1 MSFKLKEIYL
11 EVAYGD
17 RQKVG
22 NKREDYACHTGVD
35 QTRRLWK
42 DHYKKIAEASS
53 TNVALVNYYFGSKE
67 NLFSESIKLILN
79 SFQHTFAIL
88 DDFSISSRDRLRQF
102 LLDYLQVILQYPE
115 LLSRII
121 LMGKTVFSSQ
131 HEYGSFLNLLGF
143 PKIQNTL
150 RELTDE
156 QQPEHLMTMTM
167 QIFGALF
174 LPALMS
180 PILETGA
187 SVKIAPIE
195 EQIDLLFAR
204 YFH

>member
-1 MSFKLKEIYL
+1 METDKKMETKEKIMRATL
-11 EVAYGD
+11 ELTKQEGFE
-17 RQKVG
+17 RI
-22 NKREDYACHTGVD
+22 TI
-35 QTRRLWK
+35 
-42 DHYKKIAEASS
+42 KKIAEASS

-88 DDFSISSRDRLRQF
+88 DNSSIPARARLRQF
-102 LLDYLQVILQYPE
+102 LLDYLLVICQYPE

-121 LMGKTVFSSQ
+121 LMGKTMFSSQ
-131 HEYGSFLNLLGF
+131 HEYGSFLHLLGF
-143 PKIQNTL
+143 PKIQSTL
-150 RELTDE
+150 QELTGE

-187 SVKIAPIE
+187 SMKVAPIE
-195 EQIDLLFAR
+195 EQIDVLFER

>member
-1 MSFKLKEIYL
+1 METDKKLETKEKIMRATL
-11 EVAYGD
+11 ELTKQEGFE
-17 RQKVG
+17 KI
-22 NKREDYACHTGVD
+22 TI
-35 QTRRLWK
+35 
-42 DHYKKIAEASS
+42 KKIAEASG

-79 SFQHTFAIL
+79 SFEHTFAIL
-88 DDFSISSRDRLRQF
+88 DDLTISARDRLRRF
-102 LLDYLQVILQYPE
+102 LLDYLQVIRQYPE

-121 LMGKTVFSSQ
+121 LKGQTIFSSQ

-143 PKIQNTL
+143 PKIQCTL

-156 QQPEHLMTMTM
+156 QKPDHLMTMTV

-187 SVKIAPIE
+187 SIKIAPIE
-195 EQIDLLFAR
+195 EQIDLLFER

>member
-1 MSFKLKEIYL
+1 MEPDKKLETKEKIMHATL
-11 EVAYGD
+11 ELIKQEGFE
-17 RQKVG
+17 RI
-22 NKREDYACHTGVD
+22 TI
-35 QTRRLWK
+35 
-42 DHYKKIAEASS
+42 KKIAEASN

-67 NLFSESIKLILN
+67 NLFSESTKLILN
-79 SFQHTFAIL
+79 SFQDTFAIL
-88 DDFSISSRDRLRQF
+88 DDFSISSRDRLRRF
-102 LLDYLQVILQYPE
+102 LLDYLQVIRQYPE

-121 LMGKTVFSSQ
+121 LMGTTIFTSQ
-131 HEYGSFLNLLGF
+131 YEYGSFLNLLGF
-143 PKIQNTL
+143 AKIQNTL
-150 RELTDE
+150 REITGE
-156 QQPEHLMTMTM
+156 QQPEHLMTMTT

-187 SVKIAPIE
+187 SVKIAPVE

>member
-1 MSFKLKEIYL
+1 METDKKLETKEKIMRATL
-11 EVAYGD
+11 ELTKQEGF
-17 RQKVG
+17 
-22 NKREDYACHTGVD
+22 ESITI
-35 QTRRLWK
+35 
-42 DHYKKIAEASS
+42 KKIAEASN
-53 TNVALVNYYFGSKE
+53 TNVALVNYYFGSKD
-67 NLFSESIKLILN
+67 NLINESVKLILN
-79 SFQHTFAIL
+79 SFQHTFDIL
-88 DDFSISSRDRLRQF
+88 DDSSLPARARLRQF
-102 LLDYLQVILQYPE
+102 LLDYLQVIRQYPE

-143 PKIQNTL
+143 PKVQSTL
-150 RELTDE
+150 RELTNE
-156 QQPEHLMTMTM
+156 QQPERLMTMTT

-195 EQIDLLFAR
+195 EQIDLLFDR

>member
-1 MSFKLKEIYL
+1 METDKKLETKEKIMRATL
-11 EVAYGD
+11 ELTKQEGFE
-17 RQKVG
+17 RI
-22 NKREDYACHTGVD
+22 TI
-35 QTRRLWK
+35 
-42 DHYKKIAEASS
+42 KKIAEASS

-102 LLDYLQVILQYPE
+102 LIDYLQVIRQYPE

-121 LMGKTVFSSQ
+121 LMGNTVFSSQ

>member
-1 MSFKLKEIYL
+1 M
-11 EVAYGD
+11 
-17 RQKVG
+17 
-22 NKREDYACHTGVD
+22 
-35 QTRRLWK
+35 
-42 DHYKKIAEASS
+42 
-53 TNVALVNYYFGSKE
+53 
-67 NLFSESIKLILN
+67 ILN

-102 LLDYLQVILQYPE
+102 LLDYLQVIRQYPE

-121 LMGKTVFSSQ
+121 LMGNTVFSSQ

>member
-1 MSFKLKEIYL
+1 METDKKIETKEKIMRATL
-11 EVAYGD
+11 ELTKQEGFE
-17 RQKVG
+17 KI
-22 NKREDYACHTGVD
+22 TI
-35 QTRRLWK
+35 
-42 DHYKKIAEASS
+42 KKIAEASG

-67 NLFSESIKLILN
+67 NLFSESIKLILS
-79 SFQHTFAIL
+79 SFEHTFTIL
-88 DDFSISSRDRLRQF
+88 DDFTISARDRLRQF
-102 LLDYLQVILQYPE
+102 LLNYLQVIRQYPE

-121 LMGKTVFSSQ
+121 LMGQTVFSSQ

-143 PKIQNTL
+143 PKIQRTL
-150 RELTDE
+150 RELTNE
-156 QQPEHLMTMTM
+156 QQPDQLMTMTV

-187 SVKIAPIE
+187 SIKIAPIE
-195 EQIDLLFAR
+195 DQIDLLFER

>member
-1 MSFKLKEIYL
+1 METDKKLETKEKIMRATL
-11 EVAYGD
+11 ELTKQEGFE
-17 RQKVG
+17 RI
-22 NKREDYACHTGVD
+22 TI
-35 QTRRLWK
+35 
-42 DHYKKIAEASS
+42 KKIAEASN

-102 LLDYLQVILQYPE
+102 LLDYLQVIRQYPE

-121 LMGKTVFSSQ
+121 LMGNTVFSSQ

>member
-1 MSFKLKEIYL
+1 METDKKIETKEKIMRATL
-11 EVAYGD
+11 ELTKQEGFE
-17 RQKVG
+17 KI
-22 NKREDYACHTGVD
+22 TI
-35 QTRRLWK
+35 
-42 DHYKKIAEASS
+42 KKIAEASG

-67 NLFSESIKLILN
+67 NLFSESIKLILS
-79 SFQHTFAIL
+79 SFEHTFTIL
-88 DDFSISSRDRLRQF
+88 DDFTISARDRLRQF
-102 LLDYLQVILQYPE
+102 LLNYLQVIRQYPE

-121 LMGKTVFSSQ
+121 LMGQTVFSSQ

-143 PKIQNTL
+143 PKMQRTL
-150 RELTDE
+150 RELTNE
-156 QQPEHLMTMTM
+156 QQPDQLMTMTV

-187 SVKIAPIE
+187 SIKIAPIE
-195 EQIDLLFAR
+195 DQIDLLFER

>member
-1 MSFKLKEIYL
+1 METDKKLETKEKIMRATL
-11 EVAYGD
+11 ELTKQEGFE
-17 RQKVG
+17 RI
-22 NKREDYACHTGVD
+22 TI
-35 QTRRLWK
+35 
-42 DHYKKIAEASS
+42 KKIAEASS

-102 LLDYLQVILQYPE
+102 LLDYLQVIRQYPE

-121 LMGKTVFSSQ
+121 LMGNTVFSSQ

-195 EQIDLLFAR
+195 EQIDLLFER

>member
-1 MSFKLKEIYL
+1 METDKKLETKEKIMRATL
-11 EVAYGD
+11 ELTKQEGFE
-17 RQKVG
+17 RI
-22 NKREDYACHTGVD
+22 TI
-35 QTRRLWK
+35 
-42 DHYKKIAEASS
+42 KKIAEASS

-102 LLDYLQVILQYPE
+102 LLDYLQVIRQYPE

-121 LMGKTVFSSQ
+121 LMGNTVFSSQ

>member
-1 MSFKLKEIYL
+1 METDKKLETKEKIMRATL
-11 EVAYGD
+11 ELTKQDGFE
-17 RQKVG
+17 RI
-22 NKREDYACHTGVD
+22 TI
-35 QTRRLWK
+35 
-42 DHYKKIAEASS
+42 KKIAEASS

>member
-1 MSFKLKEIYL
+1 METDKKIETKDKIMRATL
-11 EVAYGD
+11 ELTKQEGFE
-17 RQKVG
+17 KI
-22 NKREDYACHTGVD
+22 TI
-35 QTRRLWK
+35 
-42 DHYKKIAEASS
+42 KKIAEASG

-67 NLFSESIKLILN
+67 NLLNESIKLILN

-88 DDFSISSRDRLRQF
+88 DDFTISARDRLRRF
-102 LLDYLQVILQYPE
+102 LLDYLQVIRQYPE

-121 LMGKTVFSSQ
+121 LLGQTVFSSQ

-143 PKIQNTL
+143 PKIQNIL

-156 QQPEHLMTMTM
+156 QQPDHLMTMTV

-187 SVKIAPIE
+187 SIKIAPIE
-195 EQIDLLFAR
+195 EQIDLLFER

>member
-1 MSFKLKEIYL
+1 M
-11 EVAYGD
+11 
-17 RQKVG
+17 G
-22 NKREDYACHTGVD
+22 N
-35 QTRRLWK
+35 
-42 DHYKKIAEASS
+42 
-53 TNVALVNYYFGSKE
+53 
-67 NLFSESIKLILN
+67 
-79 SFQHTFAIL
+79 
-88 DDFSISSRDRLRQF
+88 
-102 LLDYLQVILQYPE
+102 
-115 LLSRII
+115 
-121 LMGKTVFSSQ
+121 TVFSSQ

-180 PILETGA
+180 AILETGA

>member
-1 MSFKLKEIYL
+1 METDKKLETKEKIMRATL
-11 EVAYGD
+11 ELTKQEGFE
-17 RQKVG
+17 RI
-22 NKREDYACHTGVD
+22 TI
-35 QTRRLWK
+35 
-42 DHYKKIAEASS
+42 KKIAEASS

-88 DDFSISSRDRLRQF
+88 DDFSIPSRDRLKQF
-102 LLDYLQVILQYPE
+102 LLDYLQVIRQYPE

-121 LMGKTVFSSQ
+121 LMGNTVFSSQ

>member
-1 MSFKLKEIYL
+1 METDKKLETKEKIMRATL
-11 EVAYGD
+11 ELTKQEGF
-17 RQKVG
+17 
-22 NKREDYACHTGVD
+22 ESITI
-35 QTRRLWK
+35 
-42 DHYKKIAEASS
+42 KKIAEASS
-53 TNVALVNYYFGSKE
+53 TNVALVNYYFGSKD
-67 NLFSESIKLILN
+67 NLINESVKLILN

-88 DDFSISSRDRLRQF
+88 DDSSLPARTRLKQF
-102 LLDYLQVILQYPE
+102 LLDYLQVIRQYPE

-131 HEYGSFLNLLGF
+131 HEYGAFLNLLGF
-143 PKIQNTL
+143 PKIQSTL
-150 RELTDE
+150 KELTNE
-156 QQPEHLMTMTM
+156 QQPDHLMTMTI

-187 SVKIAPIE
+187 SVKIATIE
-195 EQIDLLFAR
+195 EQIDLLFDR

>member
-1 MSFKLKEIYL
+1 METDKKIETKDKIMRATL
-11 EVAYGD
+11 ELTKQEGFE
-17 RQKVG
+17 KI
-22 NKREDYACHTGVD
+22 TI
-35 QTRRLWK
+35 
-42 DHYKKIAEASS
+42 KKIAQASG

-67 NLFSESIKLILN
+67 NLLNESIKLILN

-88 DDFSISSRDRLRQF
+88 DDFTISARDRLRRF
-102 LLDYLQVILQYPE
+102 LLDYLQVIRQYPE

-121 LMGKTVFSSQ
+121 LLGQTVFSSQ

-143 PKIQNTL
+143 PKIQNIL

-156 QQPEHLMTMTM
+156 QQPDHLMTMTV

-187 SVKIAPIE
+187 SIKIAPIE
-195 EQIDLLFAR
+195 EQIDLLFER

>member
-1 MSFKLKEIYL
+1 METDKKLETKEKIMRATL
-11 EVAYGD
+11 ELTKQEGFE
-17 RQKVG
+17 RI
-22 NKREDYACHTGVD
+22 TI
-35 QTRRLWK
+35 
-42 DHYKKIAEASS
+42 KKIAEASR

-102 LLDYLQVILQYPE
+102 LLDYLQVIRQYPE

-121 LMGKTVFSSQ
+121 LMGNTVFSSQ

>member
-1 MSFKLKEIYL
+1 MEADKKIETKEKIMRATL
-11 EVAYGD
+11 ELTKQEGFD
-17 RQKVG
+17 KI
-22 NKREDYACHTGVD
+22 TI
-35 QTRRLWK
+35 
-42 DHYKKIAEASS
+42 KKIAETSG

-79 SFQHTFAIL
+79 SFEHTFAIL
-88 DDFSISSRDRLRQF
+88 DDFSISARERLRQF
-102 LLDYLQVILQYPE
+102 LLDYIEVIRQYPE

-121 LMGKTVFSSQ
+121 LMGKTIFSSQ
-131 HEYGSFLNLLGF
+131 YEYGSFLNLLGF
-143 PKIQNTL
+143 PKIQHTL
-150 RELTDE
+150 IELTGE
-156 QQPEHLMTMTM
+156 QKPDQLMTMTV

-187 SVKIAPIE
+187 SIKIAPIE

>member
-1 MSFKLKEIYL
+1 MEADQKLETKEKIMRATL
-11 EVAYGD
+11 ELIKQEGFE
-17 RQKVG
+17 KI
-22 NKREDYACHTGVD
+22 TI
-35 QTRRLWK
+35 
-42 DHYKKIAEASS
+42 KKIAEASS

-67 NLFSESIKLILN
+67 NLFSESTKLILS
-79 SFQHTFAIL
+79 SFQDTFTIL
-88 DDFSISSRDRLRQF
+88 DDFSISSRERLRRF
-102 LLDYLQVILQYPE
+102 LLDYLQVIRQYPE

-121 LMGKTVFSSQ
+121 LMGTTVFSSQ
-131 HEYGSFLNLLGF
+131 YEYGSFLNLLGF
-143 PKIQNTL
+143 PKIQQTL
-150 RELTDE
+150 RELTGE
-156 QQPEHLMTMTM
+156 QQPEYLMTMMM

-187 SVKIAPIE
+187 SVKVASVE

>member
-1 MSFKLKEIYL
+1 METDKKLETKEKIMRATL
-11 EVAYGD
+11 ELTKQEGFE
-17 RQKVG
+17 RI
-22 NKREDYACHTGVD
+22 TI
-35 QTRRLWK
+35 
-42 DHYKKIAEASS
+42 KKIAEASS

-102 LLDYLQVILQYPE
+102 LLDYLQVIRQYPE

-121 LMGKTVFSSQ
+121 LMGNTVFSSQ

-167 QIFGALF
+167 QI
-174 LPALMS
+174 
-180 PILETGA
+180 LERFFYRH
-187 SVKIAPIE
+187 
-195 EQIDLLFAR
+195 L
-204 YFH
+204 

>member
-1 MSFKLKEIYL
+1 METDKKLETKEKIMRATL
-11 EVAYGD
+11 ELTKQEGFE
-17 RQKVG
+17 RI
-22 NKREDYACHTGVD
+22 TI
-35 QTRRLWK
+35 
-42 DHYKKIAEASS
+42 KKIAEASS

-88 DDFSISSRDRLRQF
+88 DDFSISSRDRLRRF
-102 LLDYLQVILQYPE
+102 LLDYLQVIRQYPE

-121 LMGKTVFSSQ
+121 LMGNTVFSSQ

>member
-1 MSFKLKEIYL
+1 METDKKLETKEKIMRATL
-11 EVAYGD
+11 ELTKQEGFE
-17 RQKVG
+17 RI
-22 NKREDYACHTGVD
+22 TI
-35 QTRRLWK
+35 
-42 DHYKKIAEASS
+42 KKIAEASS

-102 LLDYLQVILQYPE
+102 LLDYLQVIRQYPE

-121 LMGKTVFSSQ
+121 LMGNTVFSSQ

-156 QQPEHLMTMTM
+156 QQPEHLMIMTM

>member
-1 MSFKLKEIYL
+1 METDKKLETKEKIMRATL
-11 EVAYGD
+11 ELTKQEGFE
-17 RQKVG
+17 RI
-22 NKREDYACHTGVD
+22 TI
-35 QTRRLWK
+35 
-42 DHYKKIAEASS
+42 KKIAEASS

-156 QQPEHLMTMTM
+156 QQTEHLMTMTM

>member
-1 MSFKLKEIYL
+1 MDTNKKLETKEKIMHATL
-11 EVAYGD
+11 ELTKQEGFE
-17 RQKVG
+17 KI
-22 NKREDYACHTGVD
+22 TI
-35 QTRRLWK
+35 
-42 DHYKKIAEASS
+42 KKIAEASG

-67 NLFSESIKLILN
+67 NLLSESIKLILN
-79 SFQHTFAIL
+79 SFKHTFAIL
-88 DDFSISSRDRLRQF
+88 DDFTISARDRLRQF
-102 LLDYLQVILQYPE
+102 LLDYLQVIRQYPE

-121 LMGKTVFSSQ
+121 LMGQTVFSSQ

-143 PKIQNTL
+143 PKIQSTL
-150 RELTDE
+150 RELTNE
-156 QQPEHLMTMTM
+156 QQPEQLMTMTV

-187 SVKIAPIE
+187 SIKIAPIE
-195 EQIDLLFAR
+195 DQIDLLFER

>member
-1 MSFKLKEIYL
+1 METDKKLETKEKIMRATL
-11 EVAYGD
+11 ELTKQEGFE
-17 RQKVG
+17 RI
-22 NKREDYACHTGVD
+22 TI
-35 QTRRLWK
+35 
-42 DHYKKIAEASS
+42 KKIAEASS

>member
-1 MSFKLKEIYL
+1 METDKKLETKEKIMRATL
-11 EVAYGD
+11 ELTKQEGF
-17 RQKVG
+17 
-22 NKREDYACHTGVD
+22 ESITI
-35 QTRRLWK
+35 
-42 DHYKKIAEASS
+42 KKIADASS

-67 NLFSESIKLILN
+67 NLINESVKLILN

-88 DDFSISSRDRLRQF
+88 DDSSLPARARLRQF
-102 LLDYLQVILQYPE
+102 LLDYLQVIRQYPE

-143 PKIQNTL
+143 PKVQRTL
-150 RELTDE
+150 QELTNE
-156 QQPEHLMTMTM
+156 QQPERLMTMTT

-187 SVKIAPIE
+187 SVKVAPIV
-195 EQIDLLFAR
+195 EQIDVLFDR